1 MDFSINIDT
10 FKKTGDYSYQ
20 IDAGGNLF
28 LNAQSDQFNQ
38 HYISLPL
45 SNISYSID
53 KINSFYPSTFSEF
66 VNVTSN
72 TESSSVDLKSQL
84 STKEA
89 ENDTLKQK
97 LNDIILAQQSNNPK
111 ADELAVK
118 QLVIALRISLNQG
131 SSEADFNSIF
141 PYFPLK

>member
-1 MDFSINIDT
+1 MDFSINIDA

-38 HYISLPL
+38 HYVSLPL

-53 KINSFYPSTFSEF
+53 KIESFYSSTFTEF
-66 VNVTSN
+66 VNTTSSIG
-72 TESSSVDLKSQL
+72 SSSVELQSQL

-118 QLVIALRISLNQG
+118 QLVISLRISLNQG
-131 SSEADFNSIF
+131 ATDADFNSIF
-141 PYFPLK
+141 PYLPLK